1 MAAQHYSY
9 LNNTTAAAAAAAAAS
24 HANHNNNS
32 LISEELFQHY
42 YSHHYPSYHTGTGSL
57 TQNSLLRSLHLG
69 FQRSCLF
76 KFVCNRIRDVVP
88 KHSSKIELVRVPGNH
103 SASAAAATHPA
114 YASAAAA
121 AAVSAVSAAAA
132 QAVHSNS
139 SNSSSPVGGVAS
151 ASVAGSGAPG
161 SGTLGASGGGLANS
175 GGGGGQFSPAS
186 PASSSAPTSHKY
198 TGKTITPTH
207 SPAAAWHT
215 APATMKGK
223 PETTIQTLLST
234 PCHPFFTA
242 RLVQI
247 RSQYNSKN
255 RNAGSSSRFVYS

>member
-1 MAAQHYSY
+1 MVSR
-9 LNNTTAAAAAAAAAS
+9 
-24 HANHNNNS
+24 
-32 LISEELFQHY
+32 
-42 YSHHYPSYHTGTGSL
+42 G
-57 TQNSLLRSLHLG
+57 
-69 FQRSCLF
+69 CVF

-175 GGGGGQFSPAS
+175 GGGGQFSPAS
-186 PASSSAPTSHKY
+186 PSSAPTGHKY

-223 PETTIQTLLST
+223 PETTIQTLLK
-234 PCHPFFTA
+234 HA
-242 RLVQI
+242 M
-247 RSQYNSKN
+247 
-255 RNAGSSSRFVYS
+255 SSIFHCPTCAN